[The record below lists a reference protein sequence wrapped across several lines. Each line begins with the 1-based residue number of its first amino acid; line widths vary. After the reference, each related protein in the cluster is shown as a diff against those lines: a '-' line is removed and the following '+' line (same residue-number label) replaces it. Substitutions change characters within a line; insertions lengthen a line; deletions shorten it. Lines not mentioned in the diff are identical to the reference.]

1 MSHESKSGKSEGY
14 KNRDSRLESENIIN
28 WIIKSIVFFVPLIF
42 WPTLNDAVA
51 LPKFTLLVV
60 GAIIIC
66 TVVSINV
73 HQRLA
78 KGKGLVIGY
87 RILNLPVAIFLLVV
101 VFNSIRSALPHQSL
115 WGTYRF
121 YFHGLL
127 AITSFIIFYFAV
139 VYIKRGK
146 QAALIEYM
154 LISGGI
160 VSLYGIFQ
168 RFGVDFVTWQN
179 ISKLRI
185 NSSMGNPNFLG
196 AFLAMLL
203 PLCLGFLFTQEKSKK
218 KFVFV
223 GLFIFMCS
231 TLILTYSR
239 ASWFGVSIG
248 LLMFFLCVG
257 WNTVKRNYKYILLI
271 AFFFILFVVVD
282 FSLLHKDGGKTV
294 IERALSIFNLT
305 ESGVASRIAGYRICL
320 DMIVEQPLLGRGLD
334 TFVIFFRKYMSMDY
348 LAYAGNLVQAGYAH
362 NELLQYACDLGII
375 GVGVYLWIIVLFYI
389 VVSKSIGETKHSS
402 INRTLIAGIVGS
414 VTALLIQNQFSFNT
428 ITTSLYFWI
437 MLGIISGSFSPEAS
451 PDQRD
456 LLGRKAAVEFRISP
470 RWLKAFRTYS
480 GFAIFIFIV
489 TGAILLRLALKPII
503 ADYHY
508 YKGIMLLDLR
518 QDIQYIN
525 EMEEALRLNPRIS
538 VYAINLGKIYK
549 ELGDRAS
556 NISEKRAHFE
566 RALSIFRD
574 QIRVNPLNALT
585 YNALGVTWLAMAKI
599 EEDKERA
606 LNIAEARLKGAL
618 EFDPLLESAH
628 LNLALTF
635 EAKAQQHIDDAQK
648 RRAEEEK
655 AISEYK
661 ELLRIN
667 PESTIANFNLGV
679 IYANHRRFIDARR
692 HWQRVLQIEPNHKM
706 ARRYLEIISR

>member
-1 MSHESKSGKSEGY
+1 MSHESKNGKSKSHE
-14 KNRDSRLESENIIN
+14 NRDSRLESENIIN
-28 WIIKSIVFFVPLIF
+28 WIIKFIVFLIPLAF

-51 LPKFTLLVV
+51 LPKFTLLLV

-66 TVVSINV
+66 AVVLINV

-78 KGKGLVIGY
+78 KGKGLLIGY

-101 VFNSIRSALPHQSL
+101 VFNSIRSPLPHHSL

-139 VYIKRGK
+139 AYIRREDS
-146 QAALIEYM
+146 ADLIKYM

-168 RFGVDFVTWQN
+168 RFGLDFVTWQN
-179 ISKLRI
+179 ISKLRV

-196 AFLAMLL
+196 SFLAMLL
-203 PLCLGFLFTQEKSKK
+203 PPCLGFLFAQEKSKK
-218 KFVFV
+218 KLVFM
-223 GLFIFMCS
+223 GLFLFMCS

-248 LLMFFLCVG
+248 LVVFFLSVG
-257 WNTVKRNYKYILLI
+257 WNTLKRNSKYIILI
-271 AFFFILFVVVD
+271 ALFLVLFIVLD
-282 FSLLHKDGGKTV
+282 YSLLHKDGGKSV
-294 IERALSIFNLT
+294 IERASSIFNLK
-305 ESGVASRIAGYRICL
+305 ESGIASRLAGYRICL
-320 DMIVEQPLLGRGLD
+320 DMIVEQPFLGRGLD
-334 TFVIFFRKYMSMDY
+334 TFVLFFRKYMSMDY

-375 GVGVYLWIIVLFYI
+375 GVGIYLWIIILFYI
-389 VVSKSIGETKHSS
+389 AVSKLIRDTRYSF
-402 INRTLIAGIVGS
+402 INRPLIAGIAGS
-414 VTALLIQNQFSFNT
+414 VTALLVQNQFSFST

-437 MLGIISGSFSPEAS
+437 MLGIVSASISPEDS
-451 PDQRD
+451 PDRRD
-456 LLGRKAAVEFRISP
+456 LPGGKTAVEFRVSP
-470 RWLKAFRTYS
+470 RWLQICRAYS
-480 GFAIFIFIV
+480 KFAVFIFVI

-508 YKGIMLLDLR
+508 CKGMVLLDLR
-518 QDIQYIN
+518 IDEQAMN
-525 EMEEALRLNPRIS
+525 EVEEAVRLNPRIS

-549 ELGDRAS
+549 KLGDRAPD
-556 NISEKRAHFE
+556 ISDKRAYFKK
-566 RALSIFRD
+566 ALSIFQS
-574 QIRVNPLNALT
+574 QIRLNPLNALT

-606 LNIAEARLKGAL
+606 LNNAEARLKRAL
-618 EFDPLLESAH
+618 EFDPFLESAH

-635 EAKAQQHIDDAQK
+635 ESQAQHIDDPEK
-648 RRAEEEK
+648 RWMEEKK

-667 PESTIANFNLGV
+667 PESAIANFNLGV
-679 IYANHRRFIDARR
+679 IYANHKRFIDARR

-706 ARRYLEIISR
+706 ARRYLEIIGK